1 MAPDSGRRWHSF
13 PGTTTGNP
21 EVSRIPPMKLSDYV
35 IDFLVR
41 QGVKHV
47 FMLPGGGAMHLNDS
61 LGARAAEGD
70 ITFVCNLHEQASSF
84 AAETYAKAVRGL
96 GACMVTTGPGGTN
109 TVTGVAGAWLD
120 STPVIFISGQ
130 AKRPDLK
137 GDSGVRQVGL
147 QEVDIVS
154 IVSPITKYAVTV
166 MDPENI
172 RMILEKA
179 VFQALHGR
187 PGPVWVDIPL
197 DVQAATVDP
206 EKLRHFVQPA
216 KVEAADLSEKV
227 RRTLE
232 LINTSERPLILTGN
246 GIRLAHAEA
255 EFRKLLDLLQIPAL
269 ATWLAVDLFSY
280 DDPVYLGKPG
290 TVAPRGVNF
299 ALQNSD
305 LLLVI
310 GSRLDMT
317 LTAYAPQHLA
327 RGANKVMVDIDPA
340 ELKKLASYTEVSIQA
355 DAGDFVR
362 EFLRQGEAVEKN
374 DRTAWWE
381 RCRTWKK
388 SWPIVEDSM
397 RAPEELVSVY
407 NLGDILSEE
416 LKENELI
423 VSGSSGAGIEIFQ
436 HVLRLKK
443 GQRLFHTT
451 ALGSMGYG
459 LPAAIGACI
468 GSERRETICVDGDG
482 GIQMNIQELAT
493 MEHLGLPIKL
503 FILNNEGYSS
513 IRTSQKRWFGRV
525 TAADAKT
532 GMKLP
537 DITKVAAAY
546 GLPAYRIADQSR
558 LREDVRK
565 VLDTP
570 GPIVCEVCCQPE
582 EPRVPSTASGQRK
595 DGSLYSKPLE
605 DLWPFLDREEFM
617 ANMIVPPLPEE

>member
-1 MAPDSGRRWHSF
+1 
-13 PGTTTGNP
+13 
-21 EVSRIPPMKLSDYV
+21 MKLSDYV
-35 IDFLVR
+35 IDILIR

-61 LGARAAEGD
+61 LGTRAASGD
-70 ITFVCNLHEQASSF
+70 ISFVCNLHEQASSF
-84 AAETYAKAVRGL
+84 AAETYAKAIRGL
-96 GACMVTTGPGGTN
+96 GVCMVTTGPGGTN

-120 STPVIFISGQ
+120 STPVLFISGQ

-137 GDSGVRQVGL
+137 GNSGVRQVGL

-166 MDPENI
+166 MDPEKI
-172 RMILEKA
+172 RFILEKA
-179 VFQALHGR
+179 LHEALNGR
-187 PGPVWVDIPL
+187 PGPVWIDIPL
-197 DVQAATVDP
+197 DVQAATIDPATLESFVAPLRVEPAGLP
-206 EKLRHFVQPA
+206 EKVG
-216 KVEAADLSEKV
+216 K
-227 RRTLE
+227 TIE
-232 LINTSERPLILTGN
+232 LLNKSERPLILAGN
-246 GIRLAHAEA
+246 GIRLAHGEG
-255 EFRKLLDLLQIPAL
+255 EFRKLIDLLQVPVL
-269 ATWLAVDLFSY
+269 ATWLAVDLFNY
-280 DDPVYLGKPG
+280 DDTLYMGKPG

-299 ALQNSD
+299 ALQNCD

-317 LTAYAPQHLA
+317 LTAYAPEHLA
-327 RGANKVMVDIDPA
+327 RGAKKVMVDIDPA
-340 ELKKLASYTEVSIQA
+340 ELRKLASYTEVSIQA
-355 DAGDFVR
+355 DAGDFLR
-362 EFLRQGEAVEKN
+362 EFLNQGSAVLKL
-374 DRTAWWE
+374 DRSAWWD
-381 RCRTWKK
+381 RCRVWKK

-397 RAPEELVSVY
+397 RESGQLVSVY

-416 LKENELI
+416 LKEEELI

-459 LPAAIGACI
+459 LPAAIGACV
-468 GSERRETICVDGDG
+468 GMGRRETICVDGDG
-482 GIQMNIQELAT
+482 GIQMNIQEFAT
-493 MEHLGLPIKL
+493 VEHLGLPIKF
-503 FILNNEGYSS
+503 FILSNEGYSS

-525 TAADAKT
+525 TAADEQT

-546 GLPAYRIADQSR
+546 GLPTYRITDQSR
-558 LREDVRK
+558 LREEVRK
-565 VLDTP
+565 VLDTH

-582 EPRVPSTASGQRK
+582 EPRIPSTASSQRK

-605 DLWPFLDREEFM
+605 DLWPFLDRKEFL
-617 ANMIVPPLPEE
+617 ANMIVTPLPEE

>member
-1 MAPDSGRRWHSF
+1 
-13 PGTTTGNP
+13 
-21 EVSRIPPMKLSDYV
+21 VKLSDYV
-35 IDFLVR
+35 IDFLIR

-61 LGARAAEGD
+61 LGARAATGD
-70 ITFVCNLHEQASSF
+70 ISFICNLHEQASSF

-154 IVSPITKYAVTV
+154 VVSPITKYAVTV

-179 VFQALHGR
+179 VYEALHGR

-197 DVQAATVDP
+197 DVQAATIDP
-206 EKLRHFVQPA
+206 EKLRPFVHA
-216 KVEAADLSEKV
+216 VKVEPADLSEKV
-227 RRTLE
+227 RRTIE
-232 LINTSERPLILTGN
+232 LLNKSERPVILTGN
-246 GIRLAHAEA
+246 GIRLAHAEG

-269 ATWLAVDLFSY
+269 ATWLAVDLFNY
-280 DDPVYLGKPG
+280 DDPLYLGKPG

-299 ALQNSD
+299 ALQNCD
-305 LLLVI
+305 LLIVI

-327 RGANKVMVDIDPA
+327 RGAKKVMVDIDPA
-340 ELKKLASYTEVSIQA
+340 ELRKLASYTEVSVQA
-355 DAGDFVR
+355 DAGDFLR

-374 DRTAWWE
+374 HRAAWWE

-397 RAPEELVSVY
+397 RNPEDLVSVY
-407 NLGDILSEE
+407 NLGDILSDE

-482 GIQMNIQELAT
+482 GIQMNIQELST

-503 FILNNEGYSS
+503 FILSNEGYSS

-525 TAADAKT
+525 TAADAQT

-546 GLPAYRIADQSR
+546 GLLTYRIADQSR

>member
-1 MAPDSGRRWHSF
+1 
-13 PGTTTGNP
+13 
-21 EVSRIPPMKLSDYV
+21 MKLSDYV
-35 IDFLVR
+35 IDFLI
-41 QGVKHV
+41 QHGVKHV

-61 LGARAAEGD
+61 LGARAGE
-70 ITFVCNLHEQASSF
+70 IEFICNLHEQASAM
-84 AAETYAKAVRGL
+84 AAETYAKAIRGL
-96 GACMVTTGPGGTN
+96 GVCMVTTGPGGTN

-120 STPVIFISGQ
+120 STPVLFISGQ

-154 IVSPITKYAVTV
+154 IVSPITKYGVTV
-166 MDPENI
+166 MDPNEI
-172 RMILEKA
+172 RLILEKA
-179 VFQALHGR
+179 VYEATDGR

-197 DVQAATVDP
+197 DVQAATIDP
-206 EKLRHFVQPA
+206 DTLESFVPPPRVEPA
-216 KVEAADLSEKV
+216 KLAEKV
-227 RRTLE
+227 SRTIE
-232 LINTSERPLILTGN
+232 LLNQSERPLILTGN
-246 GIRLAHAEA
+246 GIRLAHAEG
-255 EFRKLLDLLQIPAL
+255 EFRKLIDLLQIPVL

-280 DDPVYLGKPG
+280 DDPLYLGKPG

-299 ALQNSD
+299 ALQNCD

-327 RGANKVMVDIDPA
+327 RGAKKVMIDIDPA
-340 ELKKLASYTEVSIQA
+340 ELRKLASYTEVSIEA
-355 DAGDFVR
+355 DAGDFLR
-362 EFLRQGEAVEKN
+362 EFLNQGAAVQKR
-374 DRTAWWE
+374 DRSAWWD
-381 RCRTWKK
+381 RCLTWKK
-388 SWPIVEDSM
+388 AWPIVEDSM
-397 RAPEELVSVY
+397 RKPDQLVSVY

-416 LKENELI
+416 LKEDELI
-423 VSGSSGAGIEIFQ
+423 VSGSSGSGIEIFQ

-468 GSERRETICVDGDG
+468 GAGLRETVCVDGDG

-493 MEHLGLPIKL
+493 VERLGLPIKL
-503 FILNNEGYSS
+503 FILSNEGYSS

-525 TAADAKT
+525 TAADAQT

-537 DITKVAAAY
+537 DITKVASAY
-546 GLPAYRIADQSR
+546 GLPTYRITDQSR
-558 LREDVRK
+558 LREEVRK

-570 GPIVCEVCCQPE
+570 GPIVCEVCCLPE
-582 EPRVPSTASGQRK
+582 EPRVPSTASGQRA

-605 DLWPFLDREEFM
+605 DLWPFLDREEFL
-617 ANMIVPPLPEE
+617 ANMTVPPLPEE

>member
-1 MAPDSGRRWHSF
+1 
-13 PGTTTGNP
+13 
-21 EVSRIPPMKLSDYV
+21 MKLSDYV
-35 IDFLVR
+35 IDFLIR
-41 QGVKHV
+41 RGVKHV

-61 LGARAAEGD
+61 LGARAGE
-70 ITFVCNLHEQASSF
+70 IEFICNLHEQASAM
-84 AAETYAKAVRGL
+84 AAETYAKAIRGL
-96 GACMVTTGPGGTN
+96 GVCMVTTGPGGTN

-120 STPVIFISGQ
+120 STPVLFISGQ

-154 IVSPITKYAVTV
+154 VVCPLTKYAVTV
-166 MDPENI
+166 MNPEKI

-179 VFQALHGR
+179 VYEALHGR

-197 DVQAATVDP
+197 DVQAATIDP
-206 EKLRHFVQPA
+206 NTLEPFIPPSR
-216 KVEAADLSEKV
+216 VESVGLSEKV
-227 RRTLE
+227 RMTIE
-232 LINTSERPLILTGN
+232 LLNKAERPLILTGN
-246 GIRLAHAEA
+246 GIRLAHAEV
-255 EFRKLLDLLQIPAL
+255 EFRKIIDLLQIPVL

-280 DDPVYLGKPG
+280 DDPLYIGKPG

-299 ALQNSD
+299 ALQNCD
-305 LLLVI
+305 LLIVI

-327 RGANKVMVDIDPA
+327 RGAKKVMVDIDSA
-340 ELKKLASYTEVSIQA
+340 ELRKLASYTEISIEA
-355 DAGDFVR
+355 DAGDFLS
-362 EFLRQGEAVEKN
+362 EFLKQGDEVEKN
-374 DRTAWWE
+374 NRTLWWD
-381 RCRTWKK
+381 RCRTWKN

-397 RAPEELVSVY
+397 RESGQLVSVY
-407 NLGDILSEE
+407 NLGDILSQE
-416 LKENELI
+416 LKEDELI

-468 GSERRETICVDGDG
+468 GTGLRETICVDGDG

-493 MEHLGLPIKL
+493 VEHLGLPIKL
-503 FILNNEGYSS
+503 FILSNEGYSS

-525 TAADAKT
+525 TAADAST

-546 GLPAYRIADQSR
+546 GLPTYRITDQAN
-558 LREDVRK
+558 LRDEVRK

-605 DLWPFLDREEFM
+605 DLWPFLDREEFL

>member
-1 MAPDSGRRWHSF
+1 
-13 PGTTTGNP
+13 
-21 EVSRIPPMKLSDYV
+21 MKLSDYV
-35 IDFLVR
+35 IDFLIR

-61 LGARAAEGD
+61 LGARASTRD
-70 ITFVCNLHEQASSF
+70 IEFVCNLHEQAAAM
-84 AAETYAKAVRGL
+84 AAEIYAKAIRGL
-96 GACMVTTGPGGTN
+96 GVCMVTTGPGGTN

-166 MDPENI
+166 MDPEKI
-172 RMILEKA
+172 RMILETA
-179 VFQALHGR
+179 VYEALHGR
-187 PGPVWVDIPL
+187 SGPVWVDIPL
-197 DVQAATVDP
+197 DVQAATIDP
-206 EKLRHFVQPA
+206 EKLDPFVPPA
-216 KVEAADLSEKV
+216 RTDASDLYENV
-227 RRTLE
+227 RTTIGL
-232 LINTSERPLILTGN
+232 LNKSERPLILTGN
-246 GIRLAHAEA
+246 GIRLAHAEE

-280 DDPVYLGKPG
+280 DDPTYLGKPG

-299 ALQNSD
+299 ALQNCD

-327 RGANKVMVDIDPA
+327 RGAKKVMVDIDPA
-340 ELKKLASYTEVSIQA
+340 ELRKLASYTEVSIQA
-355 DAGDFVR
+355 DAGDFLR
-362 EFLRQGEAVEKN
+362 EFLRQGEAVEKKP
-374 DRTAWWE
+374 RTAWWK
-381 RCRTWKK
+381 RCHTWKE

-397 RAPEELVSVY
+397 RNPSDLVSVY

-416 LKENELI
+416 LKEYELI

-459 LPAAIGACI
+459 LPAAIGACV
-468 GSERRETICVDGDG
+468 GTGRRETICVDGDG

-493 MEHLGLPIKL
+493 VEHLGLPIKL
-503 FILNNEGYSS
+503 FILSNEGYSS

-525 TAADAKT
+525 TAADACT
-532 GMKLP
+532 GVKLP
-537 DITKVAAAY
+537 DITKVAQAY
-546 GLPAYRIADQSR
+546 GLPTYRITDQSR

-582 EPRVPSTASGQRK
+582 EQRVPSTASGQRK

-605 DLWPFLDREEFM
+605 DLWPFLDRKEFM
-617 ANMIVPPLPEE
+617 ANMIVPALPEE

>member
-1 MAPDSGRRWHSF
+1 
-13 PGTTTGNP
+13 
-21 EVSRIPPMKLSDYV
+21 MKLSDYV
-35 IDFLVR
+35 IDFLIR

-61 LGARAAEGD
+61 LGVRAAAGD
-70 ITFVCNLHEQASSF
+70 ISFVCNLHEQASSF
-84 AAETYAKAVRGL
+84 AAETYAKAIRGL

-154 IVSPITKYAVTV
+154 IVSTITKYAVTV
-166 MDPENI
+166 MDPEKI

-179 VFQALHGR
+179 AFEALNGR
-187 PGPVWVDIPL
+187 PGPVWIDIPL
-197 DVQAATVDP
+197 DVQAATIDP
-206 EKLRHFVQPA
+206 EKLEPFIPPP
-216 KVEAADLSEKV
+216 KVEPSDLTEKV
-227 RRTLE
+227 RRTIE
-232 LINTSERPLILTGN
+232 LLNQSERPLILTGN
-246 GIRLAHAEA
+246 GIRLAHAEG
-255 EFRKLLDLLQIPAL
+255 EFRKLIDHLQIPVL
-269 ATWLAVDLFSY
+269 ATWLAVDLFNY
-280 DDPVYLGKPG
+280 DDPLYLGKPG

-299 ALQNSD
+299 ALQNCD

-327 RGANKVMVDIDPA
+327 RGAKKVIVDIDPA
-340 ELKKLASYTEVSIQA
+340 ELRKLASYTEVSIQA
-355 DAGDFVR
+355 DAGDFLR
-362 EFLRQGEAVEKN
+362 EFLREVEAVEKN
-374 DRTAWWE
+374 DRAAWWD

-397 RAPEELVSVY
+397 RNPNELVSVY
-407 NLGDILSEE
+407 NFGDILSQE

-423 VSGSSGAGIEIFQ
+423 VSGSSGAGIEILQ

-459 LPAAIGACI
+459 LPAAIGACV
-468 GSERRETICVDGDG
+468 GADRRETICVDGDG

-493 MEHLGLPIKL
+493 VENLGLPIKL
-503 FILNNEGYSS
+503 FILSNEGYSS

-525 TAADAKT
+525 TAADAQT

-546 GLPAYRIADQSR
+546 GLPTYRITDQSR
-558 LREDVRK
+558 LRDDVRK

-582 EPRVPSTASGQRK
+582 EPRVPSTASSQRK

>member
-1 MAPDSGRRWHSF
+1 
-13 PGTTTGNP
+13 
-21 EVSRIPPMKLSDYV
+21 
-35 IDFLVR
+35 
-41 QGVKHV
+41 
-47 FMLPGGGAMHLNDS
+47 
-61 LGARAAEGD
+61 
-70 ITFVCNLHEQASSF
+70 
-84 AAETYAKAVRGL
+84 
-96 GACMVTTGPGGTN
+96 
-109 TVTGVAGAWLD
+109 LD

-166 MDPENI
+166 MDPEKI
-172 RMILEKA
+172 RQILEKA
-179 VFQALHGR
+179 VFEALHGR

-197 DVQAATVDP
+197 DVQAATIDP
-206 EKLRHFVQPA
+206 EKLPPFDPPARVQPL
-216 KVEAADLSEKV
+216 DLGEKV
-227 RRTLE
+227 RRTIE
-232 LINTSERPLILTGN
+232 LLNQSERPLILTGN
-246 GIRLAHAEA
+246 GIRLAHAEG
-255 EFRKLLDLLQIPAL
+255 EFRALLDLLQIPAL

-280 DDPVYLGKPG
+280 EDPLYVGKPG

-299 ALQNSD
+299 ALQNCD

-327 RGANKVMVDIDPA
+327 RGAKKVMIDIDPA
-340 ELKKLASYTEVSIQA
+340 ELRKLASFTEVAIQA
-355 DAGDFVR
+355 DAGDFLR
-362 EFLRQGEAVEKN
+362 EFLRQGEAVEKKP
-374 DRTAWWE
+374 RTAWWD
-381 RCRTWKK
+381 RCRSWKK

-397 RAPEELVSVY
+397 RNPGDLVSVY

-416 LKENELI
+416 LKEDELI

-459 LPAAIGACI
+459 LPAAIGACV
-468 GSERRETICVDGDG
+468 GSGRRETICVDGDG

-493 MEHLGLPIKL
+493 VEHLGLPIKL
-503 FILNNEGYSS
+503 FILSNEGYSS

-525 TAADAKT
+525 TAADEQT

-537 DITKVAAAY
+537 DITKVAEAY
-546 GLPAYRIADQSR
+546 GLPTYRITDQSR
-558 LREDVRK
+558 LREEVRK

-605 DLWPFLDREEFM
+605 DLWPFLDREEFI
-617 ANMIVPPLPEE
+617 ANMIVPALPEE

>member
-1 MAPDSGRRWHSF
+1 
-13 PGTTTGNP
+13 
-21 EVSRIPPMKLSDYV
+21 MKLSDYV
-35 IDFLVR
+35 IDFLI
-41 QGVKHV
+41 QHGVKHV

-61 LGARAAEGD
+61 LGVRSAAGE
-70 ITFVCNLHEQASSF
+70 ISFVCNLHEQASAM
-84 AAETYAKAVRGL
+84 AAETYAKAIRSL
-96 GACMVTTGPGGTN
+96 GVCMVTTGPGGTN

-120 STPVIFISGQ
+120 STPVLFISGQ

-154 IVSPITKYAVTV
+154 VVSPLTKYAVTV
-166 MDPENI
+166 MNPEKI

-179 VFQALHGR
+179 LYEAIHGR
-187 PGPVWVDIPL
+187 PGPVWIDIPL
-197 DVQAATVDP
+197 DVQAATIDP
-206 EKLRHFVQPA
+206 DTLEPFIPPSR
-216 KVEAADLSEKV
+216 VESVGLSEKV
-227 RRTLE
+227 SRTIE
-232 LINTSERPLILTGN
+232 LLNQSERPLILTGN
-246 GIRLAHAEA
+246 GIRLAHAEG
-255 EFRKLLDLLQIPAL
+255 EFRKLIDLLQIPIL

-280 DDPVYLGKPG
+280 DDPLYLGKPG

-299 ALQNSD
+299 ALQNCD

-327 RGANKVMVDIDPA
+327 RGAKKVMVDIDPA
-340 ELKKLASYTEVSIQA
+340 ELRKLASYTEVSIEA
-355 DAGDFVR
+355 DAGDFLR
-362 EFLRQGEAVEKN
+362 EFLNQGAAVQKR
-374 DRTAWWE
+374 DRSAWWD
-381 RCRTWKK
+381 RCLTWKK
-388 SWPIVEDSM
+388 AWPIVEDSM
-397 RAPEELVSVY
+397 RKPDQLVSVY

-416 LKENELI
+416 LKEDELI
-423 VSGSSGAGIEIFQ
+423 VSGSSGSGIEIFQ

-468 GSERRETICVDGDG
+468 GAGLRETVCVDGDG

-493 MEHLGLPIKL
+493 VERLGLPIKL
-503 FILNNEGYSS
+503 FILSNEGYSS

-525 TAADAKT
+525 TAADAQT

-546 GLPAYRIADQSR
+546 GLPTYRITDQSR
-558 LREDVRK
+558 LREEVRK
-565 VLDTP
+565 VLDTH

-582 EPRVPSTASGQRK
+582 EPRIPSTASSQRK

-605 DLWPFLDREEFM
+605 DLWPFLDRKEFL
-617 ANMIVPPLPEE
+617 ANMIVTPLPEE

>member
-1 MAPDSGRRWHSF
+1 
-13 PGTTTGNP
+13 
-21 EVSRIPPMKLSDYV
+21 MKLSDYV
-35 IDFLVR
+35 IDFLIR

-61 LGARAAEGD
+61 LGARAGE
-70 ITFVCNLHEQASSF
+70 IEFICNLHEQASAM
-84 AAETYAKAVRGL
+84 AAETYAKAIRGL
-96 GACMVTTGPGGTN
+96 GVCMVTTGPGGTN

-120 STPVIFISGQ
+120 STPVLFISGQ

-154 IVSPITKYAVTV
+154 VVSPLTKYAVTV
-166 MDPENI
+166 MNPEKI

-179 VFQALHGR
+179 LYEAIHGR
-187 PGPVWVDIPL
+187 PGPVWIDIPL
-197 DVQAATVDP
+197 DVQAATIDPDTLEPFIPPSRVDS
-206 EKLRHFVQPA
+206 VG
-216 KVEAADLSEKV
+216 LSEKV
-227 RRTLE
+227 SRTIE
-232 LINTSERPLILTGN
+232 LLNQSERPLILTGN
-246 GIRLAHAEA
+246 GIRLAHAEG
-255 EFRKLLDLLQIPAL
+255 EFRKLIDLLQIPVL
-269 ATWLAVDLFSY
+269 ATWLAVDLFNY
-280 DDPVYLGKPG
+280 DDPLYLGKPG

-299 ALQNSD
+299 ALQNCD

-317 LTAYAPQHLA
+317 LTAYAPEHLA
-327 RGANKVMVDIDPA
+327 RGAKKVIVDIDPA
-340 ELKKLASYTEVSIQA
+340 ELRKLASYTEVSIEA
-355 DAGDFVR
+355 DAGDFLR
-362 EFLRQGEAVEKN
+362 EFLNQGAAVQKR
-374 DRTAWWE
+374 DRSAWWD
-381 RCRTWKK
+381 RCLTWKK
-388 SWPIVEDSM
+388 AWPIVEDSM
-397 RAPEELVSVY
+397 RKPDQLVSVY

-416 LKENELI
+416 LKEDELI
-423 VSGSSGAGIEIFQ
+423 VSGSSGSGIEIFQ

-468 GSERRETICVDGDG
+468 GAGLRETVCVDGDG

-493 MEHLGLPIKL
+493 VERLGLPIKL
-503 FILNNEGYSS
+503 FILSKEGYSS

-525 TAADAKT
+525 TAADAQT

-546 GLPAYRIADQSR
+546 GLPTYRITDQSS
-558 LREDVRK
+558 LREEVRK

-570 GPIVCEVCCQPE
+570 GAIVCEVCCLPE
-582 EPRVPSTASGQRK
+582 EPRVPSTASGQRA

-605 DLWPFLDREEFM
+605 DLWPFLGREEFL

>member
-1 MAPDSGRRWHSF
+1 
-13 PGTTTGNP
+13 
-21 EVSRIPPMKLSDYV
+21 MKLSDYV
-35 IDFLVR
+35 IDFLIR
-41 QGVKHV
+41 RGVKHV

-61 LGARAAEGD
+61 LGARAGE
-70 ITFVCNLHEQASSF
+70 IEFICNLHEQASAM
-84 AAETYAKAVRGL
+84 AAETYAKAIRGL
-96 GACMVTTGPGGTN
+96 GVCMVTTGPGGTN

-120 STPVIFISGQ
+120 STPVLFISGQ

-154 IVSPITKYAVTV
+154 VVSPLTKYAVTV
-166 MDPENI
+166 MNPEKI

-179 VFQALHGR
+179 VYEAIHGR
-187 PGPVWVDIPL
+187 PGPVWIDIPL
-197 DVQAATVDP
+197 DVQAATIDP
-206 EKLRHFVQPA
+206 DTLEPFIPPSR
-216 KVEAADLSEKV
+216 VESVGLSEKV
-227 RRTLE
+227 SRTIE
-232 LINTSERPLILTGN
+232 LLNQSERPLTLTGN
-246 GIRLAHAEA
+246 GIRLAHAEG
-255 EFRKLLDLLQIPAL
+255 EFRKLIDLLQIPIL

-280 DDPVYLGKPG
+280 DDPLYLGKPG

-299 ALQNSD
+299 ALQNCD

-327 RGANKVMVDIDPA
+327 RGAKKVMVDIDPA
-340 ELKKLASYTEVSIQA
+340 ELRKLASYTEVSIEA
-355 DAGDFVR
+355 DAGDFLR
-362 EFLRQGEAVEKN
+362 EFLNQGAAVQKR
-374 DRTAWWE
+374 DRSAWWD
-381 RCRTWKK
+381 RCLTWKK
-388 SWPIVEDSM
+388 AWPIVEDSM
-397 RAPEELVSVY
+397 RKPDQLVSVY

-416 LKENELI
+416 LKEDELI
-423 VSGSSGAGIEIFQ
+423 VSGSSGSGIEIFQ

-468 GSERRETICVDGDG
+468 GAGLRETVCVDGDG

-493 MEHLGLPIKL
+493 VEHLGLPIKL
-503 FILNNEGYSS
+503 FILSNEGYSS

-525 TAADAKT
+525 TAADAST

-546 GLPAYRIADQSR
+546 GLPTHRITDQAN
-558 LREDVRK
+558 LRDEVRK

-605 DLWPFLDREEFM
+605 DLWPFLDREEFL
-617 ANMIVPPLPEE
+617 ANMIVPALPEE

>member
-1 MAPDSGRRWHSF
+1 
-13 PGTTTGNP
+13 
-21 EVSRIPPMKLSDYV
+21 MKLSDYV
-35 IDFLVR
+35 IDFLIR

-61 LGARAAEGD
+61 LGVRATAGD
-70 ITFVCNLHEQASSF
+70 ISFVCNLHEQASSF
-84 AAETYAKAVRGL
+84 AAETYAKAIRGL

-147 QEVDIVS
+147 QEVEIVS

-166 MDPENI
+166 MDPEKI

-179 VFQALHGR
+179 AFEALNGR
-187 PGPVWVDIPL
+187 PGPVWIDIPL
-197 DVQAATVDP
+197 DVQAATIDP
-206 EKLRHFVQPA
+206 EKLEPFIPPP
-216 KVEAADLSEKV
+216 KVEPSDLTEKV
-227 RRTLE
+227 RRTIE
-232 LINTSERPLILTGN
+232 LLNQSERPLILSGN
-246 GIRLAHAEA
+246 GIRLAHAEG
-255 EFRKLLDLLQIPAL
+255 EFRKLIDLLQIPVL
-269 ATWLAVDLFSY
+269 ATWLAVDLFNY
-280 DDPVYLGKPG
+280 DDPLYLGKPG

-299 ALQNSD
+299 ALQNCD

-317 LTAYAPQHLA
+317 LTAYAPEHLA
-327 RGANKVMVDIDPA
+327 RGAKKVMVDIDPA
-340 ELKKLASYTEVSIQA
+340 ELRKLASYTEVSIQA
-355 DAGDFVR
+355 DASDFLR
-362 EFLRQGEAVEKN
+362 EFLREVEAVEKN
-374 DRTAWWE
+374 DRATWWD

-397 RAPEELVSVY
+397 RNPDELVSVY
-407 NLGDILSEE
+407 NFGDILSRE

-468 GSERRETICVDGDG
+468 GADRRETICVDGDG

-493 MEHLGLPIKL
+493 VENLGLPIKL
-503 FILNNEGYSS
+503 FILSNGGYSS

-525 TAADAKT
+525 TAADAQT

-537 DITKVAAAY
+537 DITQVAAAY
-546 GLPAYRIADQSR
+546 GLPTYRITDQSH
-558 LREDVRK
+558 LCEDVRK

-582 EPRVPSTASGQRK
+582 EPRVPSTASSQRK

>member
-1 MAPDSGRRWHSF
+1 
-13 PGTTTGNP
+13 
-21 EVSRIPPMKLSDYV
+21 MKLSDYV
-35 IDFLVR
+35 IDFLIR
-41 QGVKHV
+41 RGVKHV

-61 LGARAAEGD
+61 LGARAGE
-70 ITFVCNLHEQASSF
+70 IEFICNLHEQASAM
-84 AAETYAKAVRGL
+84 AAETYAKAIRGL
-96 GACMVTTGPGGTN
+96 GVCMVTTGPGGTN

-120 STPVIFISGQ
+120 STPVLFISGQ

-154 IVSPITKYAVTV
+154 VVSPLTKYAVTV
-166 MDPENI
+166 MNPEKI

-179 VFQALHGR
+179 VYEAIHGR
-187 PGPVWVDIPL
+187 PGPVWIDIPL
-197 DVQAATVDP
+197 DVQAATIDP
-206 EKLRHFVQPA
+206 DTLEPFIPPSR
-216 KVEAADLSEKV
+216 VESVGLSEKV
-227 RRTLE
+227 SRTIE
-232 LINTSERPLILTGN
+232 LLNQSERPLTITGN
-246 GIRLAHAEA
+246 GIRLAHAEG
-255 EFRKLLDLLQIPAL
+255 EFRKLIDLLQIPIL

-280 DDPVYLGKPG
+280 DDPLYLGKPG

-299 ALQNSD
+299 ALQNCD

-327 RGANKVMVDIDPA
+327 RGAKKVMVDIDPA
-340 ELKKLASYTEVSIQA
+340 ELRKLASYTEVSIEA
-355 DAGDFVR
+355 DAGDFLR
-362 EFLRQGEAVEKN
+362 EFLNQGAAVQKR
-374 DRTAWWE
+374 DRSAWWD
-381 RCRTWKK
+381 RCLTWKK
-388 SWPIVEDSM
+388 AWPIVEDSM
-397 RAPEELVSVY
+397 RKPDQLVSVY

-416 LKENELI
+416 LKEDELI
-423 VSGSSGAGIEIFQ
+423 VSGSSGSGIEIFQ

-468 GSERRETICVDGDG
+468 GAGLRETVCVDGDG

-493 MEHLGLPIKL
+493 VEHLGLPIKL
-503 FILNNEGYSS
+503 FILSNEGYSS

-525 TAADAKT
+525 TAADAST

-546 GLPAYRIADQSR
+546 GLPTHRITDQAN
-558 LREDVRK
+558 LRDEVRK

-605 DLWPFLDREEFM
+605 DLWPFLDREEFL
-617 ANMIVPPLPEE
+617 ANMIVPALPEE

>member
-1 MAPDSGRRWHSF
+1 
-13 PGTTTGNP
+13 
-21 EVSRIPPMKLSDYV
+21 MKLSDYV
-35 IDFLVR
+35 IDFLIR

-61 LGARAAEGD
+61 LGARAGE
-70 ITFVCNLHEQASSF
+70 IEFICNLHEQASAM
-84 AAETYAKAVRGL
+84 AAETYAKAIRGL
-96 GACMVTTGPGGTN
+96 GVCMVTTGPGGTN

-120 STPVIFISGQ
+120 STPVLFISGQ

-154 IVSPITKYAVTV
+154 VVSPLTKYAVTV
-166 MDPENI
+166 MNPEKI

-179 VFQALHGR
+179 LYEAIHGR
-187 PGPVWVDIPL
+187 PGPVWIDIPL
-197 DVQAATVDP
+197 DVQAATIDPDTLEPFIPPSRVDS
-206 EKLRHFVQPA
+206 VG
-216 KVEAADLSEKV
+216 LSEKV
-227 RRTLE
+227 SRTIE
-232 LINTSERPLILTGN
+232 LLNQSERPLILTGN
-246 GIRLAHAEA
+246 GIRLAHAEG
-255 EFRKLLDLLQIPAL
+255 EFRKLIDLLQIPVL
-269 ATWLAVDLFSY
+269 ATWLAVDLFNY
-280 DDPVYLGKPG
+280 DDPLYLGKPG

-299 ALQNSD
+299 ALQNCD

-317 LTAYAPQHLA
+317 LTAYAPEHLA
-327 RGANKVMVDIDPA
+327 RGAKKVIVDIDPA
-340 ELKKLASYTEVSIQA
+340 ELRKLASYTEVSIEA
-355 DAGDFVR
+355 DAGDFLR
-362 EFLRQGEAVEKN
+362 EFLNQGAAVQKR
-374 DRTAWWE
+374 DRSAWWD
-381 RCRTWKK
+381 RCLTWKK
-388 SWPIVEDSM
+388 AWPIVEDSM
-397 RAPEELVSVY
+397 RKPDQLVSVY

-416 LKENELI
+416 LKEDELI
-423 VSGSSGAGIEIFQ
+423 VSGSSGSGIEIFQ

-468 GSERRETICVDGDG
+468 GAGLRETVCVDGDG

-493 MEHLGLPIKL
+493 VERLGLPIKL
-503 FILNNEGYSS
+503 FILSNEGYSS

-525 TAADAKT
+525 TAADAQT

-546 GLPAYRIADQSR
+546 GLPTYRITDQSS
-558 LREDVRK
+558 LREEVRK

-570 GPIVCEVCCQPE
+570 GAIVCEVCCLPE
-582 EPRVPSTASGQRK
+582 EPRVPSTASGQRA

-605 DLWPFLDREEFM
+605 DLWPFLGREEFL

>member
-1 MAPDSGRRWHSF
+1 
-13 PGTTTGNP
+13 
-21 EVSRIPPMKLSDYV
+21 MKLSDYV

-41 QGVKHV
+41 HGVKHV

-61 LGARAAEGD
+61 LGARAAGGD
-70 ITFVCNLHEQASSF
+70 IEFVCNLHEQASSF

-120 STPVIFISGQ
+120 STPVLFISGQ

-154 IVSPITKYAVTV
+154 IVSPITKYAITV
-166 MDPENI
+166 MDPEKI

-179 VFQALHGR
+179 VFEALHGR
-187 PGPVWVDIPL
+187 PGPVWIDIPL
-197 DVQAATVDP
+197 DVQAATIDP
-206 EKLRHFVQPA
+206 GKLESFVPPP
-216 KVEAADLSEKV
+216 KVEASELSEKV
-227 RRTLE
+227 RRTIE
-232 LINTSERPLILTGN
+232 LLNRSERPLILTGN
-246 GIRLAHAEA
+246 GIRLAHAEG
-255 EFRKLLDLLQIPAL
+255 EFRKLIDLLQIPVL
-269 ATWLAVDLFSY
+269 ATWLAVDIFNY
-280 DDPVYLGKPG
+280 DDPLYLGKPG

-299 ALQNSD
+299 ALQNCD

-317 LTAYAPQHLA
+317 LTAYAPQYLA
-327 RGANKVMVDIDPA
+327 RGAKKIMVDIDSA
-340 ELKKLASYTEVSIQA
+340 ELRKLASYTEIAIEA
-355 DAGDFVR
+355 DAGDFLR
-362 EFLRQGEAVEKN
+362 EFLKQRDAVEKN
-374 DRTAWWE
+374 HRTAWWE
-381 RCRTWKK
+381 RCRIWKK

-397 RAPEELVSVY
+397 RKPDDLVSVY
-407 NLGDILSEE
+407 NLGEILSQE

-468 GSERRETICVDGDG
+468 GSGLRETICVDGDG

-493 MEHLGLPIKL
+493 VENLGLPIKF
-503 FILNNEGYSS
+503 FILSNEGYSS

-525 TAADAKT
+525 TAADEQT

-546 GLPAYRIADQSR
+546 GLPTYRISDQSR
-558 LREDVRK
+558 LREEVRK

-605 DLWPFLDREEFM
+605 DLWPFLDREEFL

>member
-1 MAPDSGRRWHSF
+1 
-13 PGTTTGNP
+13 
-21 EVSRIPPMKLSDYV
+21 MKLSDYV
-35 IDFLVR
+35 IDFLIR

-61 LGARAAEGD
+61 LGARAGE
-70 ITFVCNLHEQASSF
+70 IEFICNLHEQASAM
-84 AAETYAKAVRGL
+84 AAETYAKAIRGL
-96 GACMVTTGPGGTN
+96 GVCMVTTGPGGTN

-120 STPVIFISGQ
+120 STPVLFISGQ

-154 IVSPITKYAVTV
+154 VVSPLTKYAVTV
-166 MDPENI
+166 MNPEKI

-179 VFQALHGR
+179 LYEAIHGR
-187 PGPVWVDIPL
+187 PGPVWIDIPL
-197 DVQAATVDP
+197 DVQAATIDPDTLEPFIPPSRVDS
-206 EKLRHFVQPA
+206 VG
-216 KVEAADLSEKV
+216 LSEKV
-227 RRTLE
+227 SRTIE
-232 LINTSERPLILTGN
+232 LLNQSERPLILTGN
-246 GIRLAHAEA
+246 GIRLAHAEG
-255 EFRKLLDLLQIPAL
+255 EFRKLIDLLQIPVL
-269 ATWLAVDLFSY
+269 ATWLAVDLFNY
-280 DDPVYLGKPG
+280 DDPLYLGKPG

-299 ALQNSD
+299 ALQNCD

-317 LTAYAPQHLA
+317 LTAYAPEHLA
-327 RGANKVMVDIDPA
+327 RGAKKVIVDIDPA
-340 ELKKLASYTEVSIQA
+340 ELRKLASYTEVSIEA
-355 DAGDFVR
+355 DAGDFLR
-362 EFLRQGEAVEKN
+362 EFLNQGAAVQKR
-374 DRTAWWE
+374 DRSAWWD
-381 RCRTWKK
+381 RCLTWKK
-388 SWPIVEDSM
+388 AWPIVEDSM
-397 RAPEELVSVY
+397 RKPDQLVSVY

-416 LKENELI
+416 LKEDELI
-423 VSGSSGAGIEIFQ
+423 VSGSSGSGIEIFQ

-468 GSERRETICVDGDG
+468 GAGLRETVCVDGDG

-493 MEHLGLPIKL
+493 VERLGLPIKL
-503 FILNNEGYSS
+503 FILSNEGYSS

-525 TAADAKT
+525 TAADAQT

-546 GLPAYRIADQSR
+546 GLPTYRITDQSS

-570 GPIVCEVCCQPE
+570 GAIVCEVCCLPE
-582 EPRVPSTASGQRK
+582 EPRVPSTASGQRA

-605 DLWPFLDREEFM
+605 DLWPFLGREEFL

>member
-1 MAPDSGRRWHSF
+1 
-13 PGTTTGNP
+13 
-21 EVSRIPPMKLSDYV
+21 MKLSDYV

-61 LGARAAEGD
+61 LGARVATGD
-70 ITFVCNLHEQASSF
+70 ISFICNLHEQASSF
-84 AAETYAKAVRGL
+84 AAENYAKAVRGL

-179 VFQALHGR
+179 VFEALHGR

-197 DVQAATVDP
+197 DIQAATIDP
-206 EKLRHFVQPA
+206 EKLEPFTPPP
-216 KVEAADLSEKV
+216 KFEPSDLTKKV
-227 RRTLE
+227 RRTIE
-232 LINTSERPLILTGN
+232 LLNKSERPLILTGN
-246 GIRLAHAEA
+246 GIRLAHAEG
-255 EFRKLLDLLQIPAL
+255 EFRKLIDLLQIPVL
-269 ATWLAVDLFSY
+269 ATWLAVDLFNY
-280 DDPVYLGKPG
+280 DDPLYIGKPG

-299 ALQNSD
+299 ALQNCD

-327 RGANKVMVDIDPA
+327 RGAKKVMVDIDPA
-340 ELKKLASYTEVSIQA
+340 ELRKLASYTEVSIQA
-355 DAGDFVR
+355 DVGDFLI
-362 EFLRQGEAVEKN
+362 EFLKEAAMVDKN
-374 DRTAWWE
+374 DRAAWWE

-397 RAPEELVSVY
+397 RKPDELVSVY

-468 GSERRETICVDGDG
+468 GAGRRETICVDGDG

-493 MEHLGLPIKL
+493 VENLGLPIKL
-503 FILNNEGYSS
+503 FILSNEGYSS

-546 GLPAYRIADQSR
+546 GLPTYRISDQSR

>member
-1 MAPDSGRRWHSF
+1 
-13 PGTTTGNP
+13 
-21 EVSRIPPMKLSDYV
+21 MKLSDYV
-35 IDFLVR
+35 IDFLIR
-41 QGVKHV
+41 RGVKHV

-61 LGARAAEGD
+61 LGARAGE
-70 ITFVCNLHEQASSF
+70 IEFICNLHEQASAM
-84 AAETYAKAVRGL
+84 AAETYAKAIRGL
-96 GACMVTTGPGGTN
+96 GVCMVTTGPGGTN

-120 STPVIFISGQ
+120 STPVLFISGQ

-137 GDSGVRQVGL
+137 GNSGVRQVGL

-154 IVSPITKYAVTV
+154 IVSPITKYAATV
-166 MDPENI
+166 MDPDKI
-172 RMILEKA
+172 RVILEKA
-179 VFQALHGR
+179 LYEALSGR
-187 PGPVWVDIPL
+187 PGPVWIDIPL
-197 DVQAATVDP
+197 DVQAASIDP
-206 EKLRHFVQPA
+206 ATLESFVSPLRAEPA
-216 KVEAADLSEKV
+216 GLSEKV
-227 RRTLE
+227 GKTIE
-232 LINTSERPLILTGN
+232 LLNNSERPLILTGN
-246 GIRLAHAEA
+246 GIRLAHAEG
-255 EFRKLLDLLQIPAL
+255 EFRKLIDLLQIPVL
-269 ATWLAVDLFSY
+269 ATWLAVDLFNY
-280 DDPVYLGKPG
+280 DDLLYLGKPG

-299 ALQNSD
+299 ALQNCD

-317 LTAYAPQHLA
+317 LTAYAPQHLS
-327 RGANKVMVDIDPA
+327 RGARKVMVDIDPA
-340 ELKKLASYTEVSIQA
+340 ELRKLASYTEVSIEA
-355 DAGDFVR
+355 DAGDFLR
-362 EFLRQGEAVEKN
+362 EFLNQGAAVQKR
-374 DRTAWWE
+374 DRSAWWD
-381 RCRTWKK
+381 RCLTWKK
-388 SWPIVEDSM
+388 AWPIVEDSM
-397 RAPEELVSVY
+397 RKPDQLVSVY

-416 LKENELI
+416 LKEDELI
-423 VSGSSGAGIEIFQ
+423 VSGSSGSGIEIFQ

-468 GSERRETICVDGDG
+468 GAGLRETVCVDGDG

-493 MEHLGLPIKL
+493 VERLGLPIKL
-503 FILNNEGYSS
+503 FILSNEGYSS

-525 TAADAKT
+525 TAADAQT

-546 GLPAYRIADQSR
+546 GIPTYRITDQSS
-558 LREDVRK
+558 LREEVRK

-605 DLWPFLDREEFM
+605 DLWPFLDREEFL
-617 ANMIVPPLPEE
+617 ANMIVPALPEE

>member
-1 MAPDSGRRWHSF
+1 
-13 PGTTTGNP
+13 
-21 EVSRIPPMKLSDYV
+21 MKLSDYV
-35 IDFLVR
+35 IDFLIR

-61 LGARAAEGD
+61 LGARAGE
-70 ITFVCNLHEQASSF
+70 IEFICNLHEQASAM
-84 AAETYAKAVRGL
+84 AAETYAKAIRGL
-96 GACMVTTGPGGTN
+96 GVCMVTTGPGGTN

-120 STPVIFISGQ
+120 STPVLFISGQ

-154 IVSPITKYAVTV
+154 VVSPLTKYAVTV
-166 MDPENI
+166 MNPEKI

-179 VFQALHGR
+179 LYEAIHGR
-187 PGPVWVDIPL
+187 PGPVWIDIPL
-197 DVQAATVDP
+197 DVQAATIDPDTLEPFIPPSRVDS
-206 EKLRHFVQPA
+206 VG
-216 KVEAADLSEKV
+216 LSEKV
-227 RRTLE
+227 SRTIE
-232 LINTSERPLILTGN
+232 LLNQSERPLILTGN
-246 GIRLAHAEA
+246 GIRLAHAEG
-255 EFRKLLDLLQIPAL
+255 EFRKLIDLLQIPIL

-280 DDPVYLGKPG
+280 DDPLYLGKPG

-299 ALQNSD
+299 ALQNCD

-327 RGANKVMVDIDPA
+327 RGAKKVMVDIDPA
-340 ELKKLASYTEVSIQA
+340 ELRKLASYTEVSIEA
-355 DAGDFVR
+355 DAGDFLR
-362 EFLRQGEAVEKN
+362 EFLNQGAAVQKR
-374 DRTAWWE
+374 DRSAWWD
-381 RCRTWKK
+381 RCLTWKK
-388 SWPIVEDSM
+388 AWPIVEDSM
-397 RAPEELVSVY
+397 RKPDQLVSVY

-416 LKENELI
+416 LKEDELI
-423 VSGSSGAGIEIFQ
+423 VSGSSGSGIEIFQ

-468 GSERRETICVDGDG
+468 GAGLRETVCVDGDG

-493 MEHLGLPIKL
+493 VERLGLPIKL
-503 FILNNEGYSS
+503 FILSNEGYSS

-525 TAADAKT
+525 TAADAQT

-546 GLPAYRIADQSR
+546 GLPTYRITDQSR
-558 LREDVRK
+558 LREEVRK
-565 VLDTP
+565 VLDTH

-582 EPRVPSTASGQRK
+582 EPRIPSTASSQRK

-605 DLWPFLDREEFM
+605 DLWPFLDRKEFL
-617 ANMIVPPLPEE
+617 ANMIVTPLPEE

>member
-1 MAPDSGRRWHSF
+1 
-13 PGTTTGNP
+13 
-21 EVSRIPPMKLSDYV
+21 MKLSDYV

-41 QGVKHV
+41 RGVKHV

-61 LGARAAEGD
+61 LGARAATGD
-70 ITFVCNLHEQASSF
+70 ISFVCNLHEQASSF
-84 AAETYAKAVRGL
+84 ASETYAKAIRGL
-96 GACMVTTGPGGTN
+96 GVCMVTTGPGGTN
-109 TVTGVAGAWLD
+109 AVTGVTGAWLD
-120 STPVIFISGQ
+120 STPVLFISGQ
-130 AKRPDLK
+130 VKRPDLK
-137 GDSGVRQVGL
+137 GNSGVRQVGL

-166 MDPENI
+166 MDPNQI
-172 RMILEKA
+172 RFILEKA
-179 VFQALHGR
+179 LHEALDGR
-187 PGPVWVDIPL
+187 PGPVWIDIPL
-197 DVQAATVDP
+197 DVQAATIDP
-206 EKLRHFVQPA
+206 KSLKSFVPPPRHKPA
-216 KVEAADLSEKV
+216 ALSEKV
-227 RRTLE
+227 GKMIE
-232 LINTSERPLILTGN
+232 LLNKSERPLILAGN
-246 GIRLAHAEA
+246 GIRLAHSES
-255 EFRKLLDLLQIPAL
+255 EFRKVINLVQIPVL

-280 DDPVYLGKPG
+280 DDPIYLGKPG

-299 ALQNSD
+299 ALQNCD

-327 RGANKVMVDIDPA
+327 RGAKKVMIDIDPA
-340 ELKKLASYTEVSIQA
+340 ELGKLATYTEVSIEA
-355 DAGDFVR
+355 DAGDFLK
-362 EFLRQGEAVEKN
+362 ELLKQGHAIAKN
-374 DRTAWWE
+374 NRAAWWD

-388 SWPIVEDSM
+388 SWPIVQDSM
-397 RAPEELVSVY
+397 RKPDDLVSVY
-407 NLGDILSEE
+407 HLGEILSQE
-416 LKENELI
+416 LKENEII

-436 HVLRLKK
+436 HVLRLKN

-468 GSERRETICVDGDG
+468 GSGLRETICVDGDG

-493 MEHLGLPIKL
+493 VEHLRLPIKI
-503 FILNNEGYSS
+503 FILGNKGYSS

-525 TAADAKT
+525 TAADEDT

-537 DITKVAAAY
+537 DITKVSAAY
-546 GLPAYRIADQSR
+546 GLPTYRISDQSR
-558 LREDVRK
+558 LRDEVRK
-565 VLDTP
+565 VLDTS

-595 DGSLYSKPLE
+595 DGSLFSKPLE
-605 DLWPFLDREEFM
+605 DLWPFLDREEFL